1 MHPSTLE
8 LWRKYVTVAFG
19 PAFRK
24 YMQNAYNSE
33 VMRRFNESGTGL
45 TLNNQVPQN
54 VKDVEAI
61 YFGSDF

>member
-1 MHPSTLE
+1 MNTFNLE
-8 LWRKYVTVAFG
+8 LWRKYVTAAFG

-33 VMRRFNESGTGL
+33 VMRRFNESDTGL

-61 YFGSDF
+61 YFGLDF